1 MAKKETYSFAFDPVA
16 ALRNAPKLMGMELR
30 QCGPNKLCGGYYL
43 NGDIHQWRRDK
54 IKVFI
59 SRGSVW
65 VAEEGG
71 RCISLPQWLIEFGH
85 CADYKDA
92 IRVIKGQSQAID
104 WGEHQIRIKELA
116 VKYVSPDVLMGCKKF
131 DLNKCTLFRW
141 FCSIFPEDKVREAFD
156 KYNVTTDSNGLAVF
170 WSVDQNGRILHDKR
184 MRFKED
190 GHRDK
195 DFGGT
200 RVYKT
205 ADGYSARCF
214 FGSHLIQDNGDVL
227 VVESERT
234 ALALYL
240 VTGKIAVATAGKNN
254 LREKDE
260 RFLCYPDK
268 DSFEEWENSGNRC
281 VRWFEDWE
289 LPLDQQP
296 RTADVLD
303 MIEWRYKNGYCLYL

>member
-1 MAKKETYSFAFDPVA
+1 VSPKARYVDPSALEGAKAYN
-16 ALRNAPKLMGMELR
+16 LRNCP
-30 QCGPNKLCGGYYL
+30 
-43 NGDIHQWRRDK
+43 
-54 IKVFI
+54 
-59 SRGSVW
+59 
-65 VAEEGG
+65 
-71 RCISLPQWLIEFGH
+71 
-85 CADYKDA
+85 
-92 IRVIKGQSQAID
+92 
-104 WGEHQIRIKELA
+104 
-116 VKYVSPDVLMGCKKF
+116 
-131 DLNKCTLFRW
+131 LFRW
-141 FCSIFPEDKVREAFD
+141 FCTLLPEDRVREAFD
-156 KYNVTTDSNGLAVF
+156 RYNVTTDGQGLAVF
-170 WSVDQNGRILHDKR
+170 WAVDQNGRILHDKR
-184 MRFKED
+184 MKFKED

-214 FGSHLIQDNGDVL
+214 FGSHLIQDSGDIL

-240 VTGKIAVATAGKNN
+240 VTGKIAIATAGKNN